1 MNVATPSK
9 KVRLVL
15 KKHQLLSLRGARP
28 HVAINCDAGV
38 LWITN
43 SNDNRD
49 HVLVASD
56 KFTPSRKG
64 NVLIEA
70 MRDSYVDIEE
80 R

>member
-1 MNVATPSK
+1 MNIATPTK
-9 KVRLVL
+9 TVRLVL
-15 KKHQLLSLRGARP
+15 KKHQLVALRGARSR
-28 HVAINCDAGV
+28 VAINCNDGV

-49 HVLVASD
+49 HILIASD
-56 KFTPSRKG
+56 KFSPRRKG

-70 MRDSYVDIEE
+70 LRDSAVDIEE

>member
-1 MNVATPSK
+1 MNIATPSN

-15 KKHQLLSLRGARP
+15 KKHQLLALRGAKSRL
-28 HVAINCDAGV
+28 AINCNDGV
-38 LWITN
+38 LWVTN

-49 HVLVASD
+49 HILIASD
-56 KFTPSRKG
+56 KFSPGRKG

-70 MRDSYVDIEE
+70 MRDSFVDIEE

>member
-1 MNVATPSK
+1 MNIATPTK

-15 KKHQLLSLRGARP
+15 KKHQLLALRGARSR
-28 HVAINCDAGV
+28 VAIDCQDGV
-38 LWITN
+38 LWVTN

-49 HVLVASD
+49 HILISADRFS
-56 KFTPSRKG
+56 PNRKG

-70 MRDSYVDIEE
+70 LRDSHVDIEE

>member
-1 MNVATPSK
+1 MNIATPSK

-15 KKHQLLSLRGARP
+15 KKHQLFSLRDARP
-28 HVAINCDAGV
+28 RVAINCRDGV

-49 HVLVASD
+49 HILIASD
-56 KFTPSRKG
+56 KFSPQRKG

-70 MRDSYVDIEE
+70 LRDASVDIEE